1 MPQGP
6 GIRAGPNRGR
16 HRTRDPLEVISGEIA
31 RIRLFLDLEP
41 YPAGTAEAGF
51 DDALHIDHAAL
62 TVLYQVRC
70 TASGGAHSLAYGDLN
85 VETVHHAVAIEV
97 AAEECHR
104 YSL

>member
-6 GIRAGPNRGR
+6 GILAGPNRGR

-62 TVLYQVRC
+62 SVLNQVRC
-70 TASGGAHSLAYGDLN
+70 AASSGAHRLTDGNLN
-85 VETVHHAVAIEV
+85 VETVHDAVAIQV
-97 AAEECHR
+97 ATEECHR
-104 YSL
+104 CGL

>member
-1 MPQGP
+1 ML
-6 GIRAGPNRGR
+6 
-16 HRTRDPLEVISGEIA
+16 LES
-31 RIRLFLDLEP
+31 

-51 DDALHIDHAAL
+51 DDALHIDHTAL

-104 YSL
+104 CGL